1 MSRIKERVA
10 FYLEDCT
17 TTAGKLIELSLLTV
31 NLAACVLFVIITYHS
46 LDEVPAGL
54 VLLELGM
61 VAVFAI
67 EYLLRLWTAELKLR
81 FALSFFGIVDL
92 LSILPIFFQ
101 VHTLGFVRSLRALR
115 ILRFT
120 RFLESEVFFF
130 GRLSRLQLQIVRVL
144 FTIFTVMFIW
154 AGFIHYA
161 ETGAPGGTIHNFGDA
176 FYFAIVTLSTVGFGD
191 IIPVTQTGR
200 WFTALMISSGVVLIP
215 WQASRLVQVMVE
227 TGTRRKNVTC
237 RQCGLTGHEPDSSY
251 CRLCGGELEAEI
263 PGGGKLS

>member
-10 FYLEDCT
+10 FYLEDCST
-17 TTAGKLIELSLLTV
+17 TVGKLIELFLLVV
-31 NLAACVLFVIITYHS
+31 NLAACVLFVVITYHA
-46 LDEVPAGL
+46 LDEVPTSL

-61 VAVFAI
+61 VAVFTV
-67 EYLLRLWTAELKLR
+67 EYLLRLWSAESKLR

-101 VHTLGFVRSLRALR
+101 VHTLGFVRALRALR

-120 RFLESEVFFF
+120 RFLETEAFFF

-161 ETGAPGGTIHNFGDA
+161 ETGAPGGTIRNFGDA

-191 IIPVTQTGR
+191 ITPVTEMGR

-215 WQASRLVQVMVE
+215 WQAGRLVQVLVE
-227 TGTRRKNVTC
+227 AGTHRNNIACPACALV
-237 RQCGLTGHEPDSSY
+237 GHAPDAGY
-251 CRLCGGELEAEI
+251 CRACGS
-263 PGGGKLS
+263 KLGSHGQG

>member
-1 MSRIKERVA
+1 MSSFKEQVR
-10 FYLEDCT
+10 FYLDDCA
-17 TTAGKLIELSLLTV
+17 TTAGKLIELTLLSV
-31 NLAACVLFVIITYHS
+31 NLAACVLFVVITYHP
-46 LDEVPAGL
+46 LDEVPFWM
-54 VLLELGM
+54 VLLEILM
-61 VAVFAI
+61 VAVFI
-67 EYLLRLWTAELKLR
+67 VEYILRIWTARSKLK

-101 VHTLGFVRSLRALR
+101 VHTMGFIRSLRALR

-120 RFLESEVFFF
+120 RFLETEVFFF

-161 ETGAPGGTIHNFGDA
+161 ETGAPGGTIRNFGDA

-191 IIPVTQTGR
+191 ITPVTQLGR

-215 WQASRLVQVMVE
+215 WQAGRLVQVLVE
-227 TGTRRKNVTC
+227 AGTHKNNVTC
-237 RQCGLTGHEPDSSY
+237 PVCTLKGHASDATY
-251 CRLCGGELEAEI
+251 CRACGSRLKADELDV
-263 PGGGKLS
+263 KV